1 MLSTGSES
9 PPPALLEMHSISKS
23 FNGVRVLHDIDLS
36 IFPGQIHALMG
47 ENGAGKST
55 LMKILSGAYVAD
67 SGTIRIDGCE
77 IRNYGVNDA
86 KHHGISVIY
95 QELSLCANMSVV
107 ENIYLGREIRR
118 CGVINRKAMTE
129 GALVVLKRLG
139 VTFDPHALVGTL
151 SIADQQLVE
160 IARAIHADTRILVM
174 DEPTTPLS
182 TKETESLFTLI
193 RQLRDDG
200 VAIIYISH
208 RMAEIY
214 ALSDFVSVLRDG
226 HYVGSLDRV
235 TLSAET
241 LVRMM
246 VGRDVSGFY
255 AHERPLCSYE
265 QPILRVHNLTD
276 DFKIQDC
283 SFDLYAGEILG
294 IAGLVGSGRTELAR
308 LIAGVDAYSGGKIEM
323 DGEVV
328 VIRSPRDA
336 GNAGIVY
343 LTEDRKALGLFLDMS
358 VHDNINV
365 CVVGSDARY
374 AGFVDRTAGTGRTE
388 QAIQALNIKASSDIN
403 VGALSGGNQ
412 QKVLLAR
419 LLEMKPRVLFLDE
432 PTSGVDIGAKS
443 EIYKIINALAA
454 SGVCVVIIS
463 SELPEIVGI
472 ADRVLVMCEGKLVTE
487 LGGHS
492 GLDITPEAII
502 ASATGSDRLTL
513 ANGDLVQ

>member
-1 MLSTGSES
+1 
-9 PPPALLEMHSISKS
+9 
-23 FNGVRVLHDIDLS
+23 
-36 IFPGQIHALMG
+36 MG

-67 SGTIRIDGCE
+67 SGTIRIDGCD

-86 KHHGISVIY
+86 KRHGISVIY

-235 TLSAET
+235 TLLRAT
-241 LVRMM
+241 
-246 VGRDVSGFY
+246 DTT
-255 AHERPLCSYE
+255 CSQSY
-265 QPILRVHNLTD
+265 R
-276 DFKIQDC
+276 
-283 SFDLYAGEILG
+283 
-294 IAGLVGSGRTELAR
+294 R
-308 LIAGVDAYSGGKIEM
+308 LQ
-323 DGEVV
+323 
-328 VIRSPRDA
+328 
-336 GNAGIVY
+336 N
-343 LTEDRKALGLFLDMS
+343 
-358 VHDNINV
+358 
-365 CVVGSDARY
+365 
-374 AGFVDRTAGTGRTE
+374 
-388 QAIQALNIKASSDIN
+388 
-403 VGALSGGNQ
+403 
-412 QKVLLAR
+412 
-419 LLEMKPRVLFLDE
+419 
-432 PTSGVDIGAKS
+432 
-443 EIYKIINALAA
+443 
-454 SGVCVVIIS
+454 
-463 SELPEIVGI
+463 
-472 ADRVLVMCEGKLVTE
+472 
-487 LGGHS
+487 S
-492 GLDITPEAII
+492 GLQFRSVCRRNSRDCR
-502 ASATGSDRLTL
+502 TGGFWKNRTCPINRRRRCVLRRKD
-513 ANGDLVQ
+513 

>member
-1 MLSTGSES
+1 MLNTGSES
-9 PPPALLEMHSISKS
+9 PPPALLEMRAISKS

-55 LMKILSGAYVAD
+55 LMKILSGAYIAD
-67 SGTIRIDGCE
+67 SGTIRIDGCD
-77 IRNYGVNDA
+77 IRHYGLNDA
-86 KHHGISVIY
+86 KRHGISVIY

-118 CGVINRKAMTE
+118 CGVINHKAMTE
-129 GALVVLKRLG
+129 GAQVVLKRLG
-139 VTFDPHALVGTL
+139 VTFDPHALVATL

-182 TKETESLFTLI
+182 SKETESLFTLI
-193 RQLRDDG
+193 RQLRDEG

-226 HYVGSLDRV
+226 HYVGSLDRG

-255 AHERPLCSYE
+255 AHERASCTYE
-265 QPILRVHNLTD
+265 QPILRVRNLTD
-276 DFKIQDC
+276 GYKIKDC
-283 SFDLYAGEILG
+283 SFELYAGEILG

-308 LIAGVDAYSGGKIEM
+308 LIAGIDAYAGGHLEL

-328 VIRSPRDA
+328 AIRSPRDA
-336 GNAGIVY
+336 GNAGIAY

-365 CVVGSDARY
+365 CVLGSDASLT
-374 AGFVDRTAGTGRTE
+374 GVVDRSAGTARVK
-388 QAIQALNIKASSDIN
+388 QAIQALNIKASPDIN

-432 PTSGVDIGAKS
+432 PTSGVDIGAKT

-454 SGVCVVIIS
+454 SGVCVVMIS

-472 ADRVLVMCEGKLVTE
+472 ADRVLVMCEGKLVAE
-487 LGGHS
+487 LGGRS
-492 GLDITPEAII
+492 GLDITPETII
-502 ASATGSDRLTL
+502 AFATGSDSLTL

>member
-1 MLSTGSES
+1 
-9 PPPALLEMHSISKS
+9 
-23 FNGVRVLHDIDLS
+23 
-36 IFPGQIHALMG
+36 
-47 ENGAGKST
+47 
-55 LMKILSGAYVAD
+55 
-67 SGTIRIDGCE
+67 
-77 IRNYGVNDA
+77 
-86 KHHGISVIY
+86 
-95 QELSLCANMSVV
+95 
-107 ENIYLGREIRR
+107 
-118 CGVINRKAMTE
+118 
-129 GALVVLKRLG
+129 
-139 VTFDPHALVGTL
+139 
-151 SIADQQLVE
+151 
-160 IARAIHADTRILVM
+160 
-174 DEPTTPLS
+174 
-182 TKETESLFTLI
+182 
-193 RQLRDDG
+193 
-200 VAIIYISH
+200 
-208 RMAEIY
+208 
-214 ALSDFVSVLRDG
+214 
-226 HYVGSLDRV
+226 
-235 TLSAET
+235 
-241 LVRMM
+241 
-246 VGRDVSGFY
+246 
-255 AHERPLCSYE
+255 LCSYE
-265 QPILRVHNLTD
+265 QPILRVRNLTD

-443 EIYKIINALAA
+443 EIYKIINALAV

>member
-1 MLSTGSES
+1 
-9 PPPALLEMHSISKS
+9 
-23 FNGVRVLHDIDLS
+23 
-36 IFPGQIHALMG
+36 
-47 ENGAGKST
+47 
-55 LMKILSGAYVAD
+55 
-67 SGTIRIDGCE
+67 
-77 IRNYGVNDA
+77 
-86 KHHGISVIY
+86 
-95 QELSLCANMSVV
+95 
-107 ENIYLGREIRR
+107 
-118 CGVINRKAMTE
+118 MTE

-139 VTFDPHALVGTL
+139 VTFNPHAVVGTL

-182 TKETESLFTLI
+182 SKETESLFTLI

-226 HYVGSLDRV
+226 HYVGSLDRA

-255 AHERPLCSYE
+255 AHERTSCSYE
-265 QPILRVHNLTD
+265 QPILRVRNLTD
-276 DFKIQDC
+276 GFNIQNC

-308 LIAGVDAYSGGKIEM
+308 LVAGVDGYSGGQIEI

-336 GNAGIVY
+336 GNAGI
-343 LTEDRKALGLFLDMS
+343 DRKALGLFLDMS

-365 CVVGSDARY
+365 CVVGSDALF
-374 AGFVDRTAGTGRTE
+374 AGFVNRTAGTGRAE
-388 QAIQALNIKASSDIN
+388 QAIQALNIKASPDIN

-432 PTSGVDIGAKS
+432 PTSGVDIGAKT

-492 GLDITPEAII
+492 GLDITPETII
-502 ASATGSDRLTL
+502 AFATGSDRLTL

>member
-1 MLSTGSES
+1 MLNTALES
-9 PPPALLEMHSISKS
+9 PPPALLEMRAISKS

-36 IFPGQIHALMG
+36 IVPGQIHALMG

-67 SGTIRIDGCE
+67 GGTIRIDGSD
-77 IRNYGVNDA
+77 IRNYGLNDA
-86 KHHGISVIY
+86 KRHGISVIY
-95 QELSLCANMSVV
+95 QELSLCANMSVAQ
-107 ENIYLGREIRR
+107 NIYLGREIRKF
-118 CGVINRKAMTE
+118 GITDRKAMTE
-129 GALVVLKRLG
+129 GARVVLKRLG
-139 VTFDPHALVGTL
+139 VTFDPDVLVETL

-160 IARAIHADTRILVM
+160 IARAIHADTRVLVM

-182 TKETESLFTLI
+182 SKETDSLFKLI
-193 RQLRDDG
+193 RQLRDEG

-226 HYVGSLDRV
+226 HYVGSLDRE

-246 VGRDVSGFY
+246 VGRDVSDFY
-255 AHERPLCSYE
+255 AHERTGCSYE
-265 QPILRVHNLTD
+265 NPILRVRNMTDNLAI
-276 DFKIQDC
+276 KDC

-308 LIAGVDAYSGGKIEM
+308 LIAGVDAYTGGTIEI
-323 DGEVV
+323 DGKAVT
-328 VIRSPRDA
+328 IRSPRDA
-336 GNAGIVY
+336 GNAGIAY

-365 CVVGSDARY
+365 CVLSKDARFS
-374 AGFVDRTAGTGRTE
+374 GLVDRAAGTGRTQ
-388 QAIQALNIKASSDIN
+388 QAIQSLKIKASSSIN

-443 EIYKIINALAA
+443 EIYKIINALASA
-454 SGVCVVIIS
+454 GVCIVIIS
-463 SELPEIVGI
+463 SELPEIVGV
-472 ADRVLVMCEGKLVTE
+472 ADRVLVMCEGKLVAE

-492 GLDITPEAII
+492 GIDISPEAII
-502 ASATGSDRLTL
+502 AYATGSDRLTTD
-513 ANGDLVQ
+513 NGDFVQ

>member
-1 MLSTGSES
+1 
-9 PPPALLEMHSISKS
+9 
-23 FNGVRVLHDIDLS
+23 
-36 IFPGQIHALMG
+36 
-47 ENGAGKST
+47 
-55 LMKILSGAYVAD
+55 
-67 SGTIRIDGCE
+67 
-77 IRNYGVNDA
+77 
-86 KHHGISVIY
+86 
-95 QELSLCANMSVV
+95 
-107 ENIYLGREIRR
+107 
-118 CGVINRKAMTE
+118 
-129 GALVVLKRLG
+129 
-139 VTFDPHALVGTL
+139 L

-214 ALSDFVSVLRDG
+214 ALSDCVSVLRDG
-226 HYVGSLDRV
+226 RYVGSLDRV

-255 AHERPLCSYE
+255 AHERSLCSYE
-265 QPILRVHNLTD
+265 QPILRVRNLTD

-365 CVVGSDARY
+365 CVVGSDARF

-502 ASATGSDRLTL
+502 AFATGSDRLTL